1 MDKKAIG
8 VFHSEHDAIRKIEDL
23 EAQGYDPSDIY
34 AVAREE
40 HDISMLRGQTNVD
53 VRSGGGDWF
62 DRFVRFMTG
71 EEPVKEAMQN
81 MELSGP
87 DMERYY
93 QEIDDGGIFL
103 YVDKEYGE
111 RYSSNVHSGYIKP
124 CDVQNVDAELHT
136 EADAV
141 PHTEQNMVQ
150 KGAREDKKRFT

>member
-8 VFHSEHDAIRKIEDL
+8 VFQSEHDAIRKIEDL

-87 DMERYY
+87 DWSDIIRKLM
-93 QEIDDGGIFL
+93 
-103 YVDKEYGE
+103 
-111 RYSSNVHSGYIKP
+111 
-124 CDVQNVDAELHT
+124 T
-136 EADAV
+136 EEFFCMSIRNTV
-141 PHTEQNMVQ
+141 
-150 KGAREDKKRFT
+150 KGTAPVSIRDI